1 MAIRRKHYL
10 LSGRVQG
17 VGFRYFAYRLARELG
32 LNGWVRNLP
41 DGTVEIEAQGEED
54 RLDQFLL
61 EIKSGPQLAIVKDIS
76 IETRHNLERYEN
88 FTIEN

>member
-1 MAIRRKHYL
+1 MAIRRKRYL

-32 LNGWVRNLP
+32 LNGWARNRP
-41 DGTVEIEAQGEED
+41 DGRVEIEVQGEEEL
-54 RLDQFLL
+54 LDQFLM

-76 IETRHNLERYEN
+76 IDPLEKLENYES

>member
-32 LNGWVRNLP
+32 LRGWVRNLP
-41 DGTVEIEAQGEED
+41 DGRVEIEAQGEED
-54 RLDQFLL
+54 SLDQFLL

-76 IETRHNLERYEN
+76 IETPDNLKRYED
-88 FTIEN
+88 FSIKD